1 MKWIGSINKNN
12 KGELSELDLNL
23 DLRVRIGE
31 NIPWY
36 AALLGG
42 LPAIAGSAI
51 ISEIFE
57 TNIDSLS
64 NYQYEV
70 SGFLAEPK
78 IHRIN

>member
-1 MKWIGSINKNN
+1 M
-12 KGELSELDLNL
+12 
-23 DLRVRIGE
+23 
-31 NIPWY
+31 IPWY

-78 IHRIN
+78 IQRIN